1 VVGVTAMTILFLLC
15 SGLGYAAFGDNTP
28 GNILT
33 GFTEPFWLVALGN
46 GCIIM
51 HMIGAYQVGSLFFQN
66 FNFFFIFQNYA
77 THLFNLIP
85 NFIEIYAFNPCHYIC
100 LVE

>member
-1 VVGVTAMTILFLLC
+1 MKRANVLGLTAMTILFLLC

-46 GCIIM
+46 GCIVI
-51 HMIGAYQVGSLFFQN
+51 HMIGAYQVGSLFSQN
-66 FNFFFIFQNYA
+66 FNFFFIFQNFD
-77 THLFNLIP
+77 THFFF
-85 NFIEIYAFNPCHYIC
+85 FIRNYIERYAFNPRH
-100 LVE
+100 